1 MNKIMNNSR
10 SSFSIEEEDI
20 MRQEPYIDVDV
31 HGMTAEQAIVKIEDL
46 IRRANISTYRIR
58 VVHGFNRGNSIQ
70 RAIYREIGHGLNSR
84 VLRIVGGDNPGIT
97 ELILREF

>member
-1 MNKIMNNSR
+1 
-10 SSFSIEEEDI
+10 